1 MLKDSPS
8 GFGLISILIHWITAP
23 LILFLFGLG
32 VYMVDLT
39 YYDDWYHTAPELHI
53 SLGLLLLLFML
64 VRLVWR
70 IFNPSPVELSENT
83 LQRIAAKLVKSA
95 LYLFIFTVIIS
106 GYLITTAEGQPAS
119 MFGFLK
125 FPVLVELAP
134 ANVDLAGK
142 IHEYLAWGI
151 IALVIAHILGALF
164 HHFILRDRTL
174 VRIIKPAK
182 KNLK

>member
-1 MLKDSPS
+1 MFKDSPS

-39 YYDDWYHTAPELHI
+39 YYDNWYHTAPELHI
-53 SLGLLLLLFML
+53 SLGLLLFLFMI

-70 IFNPSPVELSENT
+70 ISNPSPVELSENA

-119 MFGFLK
+119 MFGLLK
-125 FPVLVELAP
+125 FPVLVELTP
-134 ANVDLAGK
+134 AKVDLAGE
-142 IHEYLAWGI
+142 IHEFLAWGI
-151 IALVIAHILGALF
+151 IALVVAHILGALF

-174 VRIIKPAK
+174 VRIVKPVK
-182 KNLK
+182 KT